1 MPGLRQHA
9 ALPGA
14 SPQIPQPVRC
24 RCGTEFDHTVRG
36 LPCSDASWG
45 ISYRRQLP
53 QSSMT
58 VISSKQEEM
67 PIYEIQRG
75 FRGLS
80 GYYIL
85 SLLSGET
92 FAVSVQVT

>member
-1 MPGLRQHA
+1 
-9 ALPGA
+9 
-14 SPQIPQPVRC
+14 
-24 RCGTEFDHTVRG
+24 
-36 LPCSDASWG
+36 
-45 ISYRRQLP
+45 
-53 QSSMT
+53 MT